1 MEDKFLRSTLRKG
14 IFGGV
19 VDMLHSSSTHALPL
33 TILTSSHISARNTK
47 MQLSQIMSDRGKQG
61 MHGKV
66 LKRRYQIWMKMKVFI
81 GGSFCVR
88 RGGGGGAP
96 PPPPPPP
103 PPPTRM
109 EEDDKSCPRLP
120 FVQMTWSSMLAVIA

>member
-88 RGGGGGAP
+88 RGGGGGA
-96 PPPPPPP
+96 
-103 PPPTRM
+103 TMM